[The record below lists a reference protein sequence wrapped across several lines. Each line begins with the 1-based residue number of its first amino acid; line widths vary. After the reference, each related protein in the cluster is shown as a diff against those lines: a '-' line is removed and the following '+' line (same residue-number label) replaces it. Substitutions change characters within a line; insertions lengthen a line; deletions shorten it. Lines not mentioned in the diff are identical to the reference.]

1 MSHALESNAPTPD
14 SEWISLHEASS
25 LLGVATSTL
34 RRWGDAGRVPT
45 MRTLGG
51 HRRFQRHAVEQLRT
65 ESHPEPI
72 IPDLTPT
79 RHWSIDH
86 QALSQQDWH
95 TRLAAGPTTDRMRS
109 LGQRLLGILM
119 QYINGSTTDNRLL
132 VEAAAVGETY
142 GSESQAIGVSMHDT
156 VEAFLFFRRA
166 FAQLAK
172 AQSNKP
178 VDVAAVVELR
188 TRLDHFMDEVLLG
201 TIEGYEQSRP
211 SAEPP
216 QP

>member
-1 MSHALESNAPTPD
+1 MDQALANTASNAD
-14 SEWISLHEASS
+14 AEWISLHEASS

-51 HRRFQRHAVEQLRT
+51 HRRFQRQAVEQLRL
-65 ESHPEPI
+65 ESQPEPT
-72 IPDLTPT
+72 IPDLSTT
-79 RHWSIDH
+79 RHWSVDH
-86 QALSQQDWH
+86 HALTQQDWH
-95 TRLAAGPTTDRMRS
+95 TRLAGGPTTDRMRG

-119 QYINGSTTDNRLL
+119 QYINGATTDNRLL

-172 AQSNKP
+172 PHSNKP

-201 TIEGYEQSRP
+201 TIEGYEHSR
-211 SAEPP
+211 S
-216 QP
+216 

>member
-1 MSHALESNAPTPD
+1 MNRALVDAYKQPD
-14 SEWISLHEASS
+14 DEWLSLHEASE

-45 MRTLGG
+45 KRTLGG
-51 HRRFQRHAVEQLRT
+51 HRRFQRSAIEHLLT
-65 ESHPEPI
+65 ETPLDLGT
-72 IPDLTPT
+72 PDLIAT

-86 QALSQQDWH
+86 QALMQQDWH
-95 TRLAAGPTTDRMRS
+95 MRLAAGPTTERMRG

-119 QYINGSTTDNRLL
+119 QYINGFATDDRLL
-132 VEAAAVGETY
+132 VEARSVGATY
-142 GSESQAIGVSMHDT
+142 GTESRAIGISMHDT

-172 AQSNKP
+172 PHSNKP
-178 VDVAAVVELR
+178 VDVATVIELR

-201 TIEGYEQSRP
+201 TIKGYEQ
-211 SAEPP
+211 
-216 QP
+216 